1 MWNWLKEKL
10 ERIRNWWKES
20 KAARVVKNAAIAIGA
35 VGAVFFNPAAVVV
48 TGVTATIAVAGAYVS
63 ARRAKVPFKVFISHL
78 GLSAKII
85 ACRENIPACS
95 VLIAAAFYNPA
106 LALLALGFLVFVAV
120 GVSATI
126 MYQVYDTWANTSS
139 V

>member
-10 ERIRNWWKES
+10 GRIRIWWKES
-20 KAARVVKNAAIAIGA
+20 KIAKIVKNASIAIGA

-48 TGVTATIAVAGAYVS
+48 TGVTATVAVAGAYVS
-63 ARRAKVPFKVFISHL
+63 ARRAKVPFKAFISHM
-78 GLSAKII
+78 GMCAKII
-85 ACRENIPACS
+85 ASKENIPTAS
-95 VLIAAAFYNPA
+95 VLIAAAFYNQA